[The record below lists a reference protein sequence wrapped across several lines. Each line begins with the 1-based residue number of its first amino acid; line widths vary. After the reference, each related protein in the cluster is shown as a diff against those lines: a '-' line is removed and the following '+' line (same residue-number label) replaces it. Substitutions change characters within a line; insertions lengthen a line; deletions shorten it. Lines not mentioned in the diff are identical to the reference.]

1 MPKNEIIAR
10 MCELFKSSALD
21 IDESPESEEFDRL
34 EAEFLAQ
41 YGDWEFGVALD
52 KILAALHEV

>member
-1 MPKNEIIAR
+1 MKYLLTCSEIDNEG
-10 MCELFKSSALD
+10 
-21 IDESPESEEFDRL
+21 SPEAVEFDRL

-41 YGDWEFGVALD
+41 YGDWEFGIALD